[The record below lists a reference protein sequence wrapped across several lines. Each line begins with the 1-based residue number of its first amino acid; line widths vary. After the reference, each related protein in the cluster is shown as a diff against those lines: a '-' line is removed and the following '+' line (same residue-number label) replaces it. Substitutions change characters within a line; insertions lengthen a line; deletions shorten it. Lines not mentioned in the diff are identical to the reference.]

1 MSVEGLWNRLE
12 TLIAARF
19 AAEVHPRDSAH
30 DLGHVRRVAGHA
42 REIGEA
48 EGADVEV
55 CVAAA
60 WLHDLVYLP
69 KNHPEADQTAGRAAA
84 LIPELAAAIELEDR
98 AAEIATAVAEHSF
111 SRGLRP
117 TTLESAVLQDA
128 DRLDAIGA
136 IGIARCFAT
145 GGSFGGALWHPD
157 DPWGR
162 GGREFDDK
170 AFSLDHFERKL
181 LRLAP
186 EMNTAAGRALA
197 AVREETMAA
206 YLAALR
212 NELRGV

>member
-19 AAEVHPRDSAH
+19 AAEAHVRDSAH
-30 DLGHVRRVAGHA
+30 DFGHVRRVAGHA
-42 REIGEA
+42 RDIGEA
-48 EGADVEV
+48 EGADVEI

-60 WLHDLVYLP
+60 WMHELVYLP
-69 KNHPEADQTAGRAAA
+69 KNHAEASQTAGRAAL
-84 LIPELAAAIELEDR
+84 LIPELASQLDLEHR
-98 AAEIATAVAEHSF
+98 ATDIATAVAEHSF

-128 DRLDAIGA
+128 DRLDAMGA

-145 GGSFGGALWHPD
+145 GGSFGSALWHPE

-162 GGREFDDK
+162 GGREQDDK
-170 AFSLDHFERKL
+170 TFSLDHFERKL
-181 LRLAP
+181 LRLAS

-206 YLAALR
+206 FLASLR
-212 NELRGV
+212 NELRGA